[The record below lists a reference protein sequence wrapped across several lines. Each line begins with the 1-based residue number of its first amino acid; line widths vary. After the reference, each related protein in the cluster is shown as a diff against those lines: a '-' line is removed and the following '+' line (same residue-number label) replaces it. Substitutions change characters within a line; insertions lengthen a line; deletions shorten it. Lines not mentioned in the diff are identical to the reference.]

1 MKNYWIKKNENN
13 TGDYSEATFS
23 SEAKLHDDTWAHF
36 PIEPLERAYK
46 KMNEENARLLKAMRE
61 MIGETK
67 SFRAW
72 AGIILG
78 SELD

>member
-1 MKNYWIKKNENN
+1 MKNHWLKKRER
-13 TGDYSEATFS
+13 TRGWYEIATS
-23 SEAKLHDDTWAHF
+23 YPS
-36 PIEPLERAYK
+36 EPLERSFK
-46 KMNEENARLLKAMRE
+46 EMIEENARLVKAMRE